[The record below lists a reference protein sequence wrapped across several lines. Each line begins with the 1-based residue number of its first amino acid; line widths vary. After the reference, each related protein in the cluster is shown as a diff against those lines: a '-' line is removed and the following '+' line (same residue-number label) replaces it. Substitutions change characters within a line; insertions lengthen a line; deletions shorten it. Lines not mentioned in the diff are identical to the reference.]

1 MMRRVGK
8 ALVVLM
14 STWILVGCASN
25 PEHSLKRSYGEIELC
40 EPMDNCAQEPTRMM
54 QRAIDEIV
62 VANFPERAGVYKA
75 VMWKDGGQTFAV
87 TGAEP
92 EIHLSTSMYVLLTW
106 NELVAVMAH
115 ELAHQEE
122 NHPRISAGVNSA
134 IWVADKA
141 SWFITPWLILSPVDE
156 LVKAKFS
163 RHMEMEADVLAIQY
177 LENAGYSKADY
188 LGLLERVAEM
198 ENGTGCRVWCTHP
211 HVEDRIRAVKEG
223 RNILYV
229 DIDKKDETSDH

>member
-1 MMRRVGK
+1 MMKRVGR
-8 ALVVLM
+8 ALFVLIA
-14 STWILVGCASN
+14 TWILVGCVSN

-40 EPMDNCAQEPTRMM
+40 ESKDNCAQEPTRMM

-62 VANFPERAGVYKA
+62 AANFPDRAGVYKA
-75 VMWKDGGQTFAV
+75 VMWKDSGQTFAV

-229 DIDKKDETSDH
+229 DVDKKGKTSDH

>member
-223 RNILYV
+223 RNVLEV
-229 DIDKKDETSDH
+229 ETSARSD

>member
-25 PEHSLKRSYGEIELC
+25 PEHSLKRSCGEIELC

-92 EIHLSTSMYVLLTW
+92 EIHLSTSMYVVLTW

-156 LVKAKFS
+156 LLKAKFS

-223 RNILYV
+223 RNVLEV
-229 DIDKKDETSDH
+229 ETSARSD

>member
-8 ALVVLM
+8 ALCVLM
-14 STWILVGCASN
+14 TAWILVGCVSN
-25 PEHSLKRSYGEIELC
+25 PEHSLKRSYGEIEPC
-40 EPMDNCAQEPTRMM
+40 DPKDNCAQEPTRMM

-62 VANFPERAGVYKA
+62 AANFPERADLYKA
-75 VMWKDGGQTFAV
+75 VMWKDSGQTFAV

-92 EIHLSTSMYVLLTW
+92 EIHLSTSLYVLLTW

-141 SWFITPWLILSPVDE
+141 SWFIAPWLILSPVDE

-211 HVEDRIRAVKEG
+211 HVEDRIQAVKEG

-229 DIDKKDETSDH
+229 EIDEKNSSTD

>member
-62 VANFPERAGVYKA
+62 DANFPERAGVYKA

-92 EIHLSTSMYVLLTW
+92 EIHLSTSMYVVLTW

-156 LVKAKFS
+156 LLKAKFS

-223 RNILYV
+223 RNVLEV
-229 DIDKKDETSDH
+229 ETSARSD